1 MAYTKITQKEF
12 EHTLSNLGKSGYSW
26 IEWKEEN
33 STAKETIYMVKI
45 NNIYVKIFSSIVD
58 GETRP
63 VGSDA
68 IRAIGYDKESKTL
81 MSTVSVRVNRTENWS
96 ENLKKAIQE
105 VVSKQ
110 LDIKTCPIP
119 GCGGKINK
127 IKYKD
132 RNTGK
137 LVEFDG
143 CTNYK
148 NHGSLNVKSTEKL
161 TEKDLEYWE

>member
-1 MAYTKITQKEF
+1 MAYKKITQQQF
-12 EHTLSNLGKSGYSW
+12 EYILDNLGKSGYSW
-26 IEWKEEN
+26 IEWKEPN
-33 STAKETIYMVKI
+33 AKETIYMVKI
-45 NNIYVKIFSSIVD
+45 NNIYVKVFSSIVD
-58 GETRP
+58 GVSRD

-68 IRAIGYDKESKTL
+68 IRVVGWDKQAKRPI
-81 MSTVSVRVNRTENWS
+81 MSSEMRVNRTDNWT
-96 ENLKKAIQE
+96 ENLKKRIAD

-110 LDIKTCPIP
+110 LDIKKCPIK
-119 GCGGKINK
+119 GCGGKINH

-148 NHGSLNVKSTEKL
+148 NHGNLNVKSNEKL
-161 TEKDLEYWE
+161 TEKDLKYWE